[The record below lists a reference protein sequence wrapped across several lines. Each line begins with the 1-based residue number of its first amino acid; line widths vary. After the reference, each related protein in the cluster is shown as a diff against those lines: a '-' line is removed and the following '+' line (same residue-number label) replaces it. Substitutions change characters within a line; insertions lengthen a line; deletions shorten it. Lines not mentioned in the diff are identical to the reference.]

1 MYTELKEL
9 INFLAIYMHHRIPRR
24 RICLFM
30 ESYSNHLVG
39 RFLGKWKPEE
49 PEYGEKERTLVIK
62 TGDCLDQIVSTIATS
77 IGIVEED
84 LAACFPSP
92 MIAYCNPG
100 VVSCQMMNY
109 AHMITVWMGDVN
121 ADVNFTPVP
130 DGIAFFCETPAILYN
145 VLNSNG
151 NVMDKTKYPFCFV
164 PKNKELKSQR
174 CILLQL
180 ISSMDDY
187 AYDLVW
193 SGFIFEN
200 EIPPLLFRYTT
211 KENCPF
217 TARLFA
223 DTRFGCHRSRP
234 DHKAMRRI
242 QHAAAYLAVTN
253 DSAGYNSAS
262 GSHQESVQYDI
273 NSSSN
278 NSIHHNAVHD
288 IWHCKS
294 FHLKNFTP
302 VINITMSSKNCP
314 QLVDDSTEN
323 ARHFLIPTHLSMS
336 LPMYARIVYL
346 FFHAYNE
353 YFQIYVN
360 EKDLS
365 LCCVLFQMNFLLP
378 YNGTFSAV
386 HSTSGKQSDKF
397 WKVIMNLNYQFHFS
411 FKLNNLYSMQK

>member
-1 MYTELKEL
+1 
-9 INFLAIYMHHRIPRR
+9 MHHRIPRR

-30 ESYSNHLVG
+30 ESYSNHLAG

-121 ADVNFTPVP
+121 ADVNFTPIP

-200 EIPPLLFRYTT
+200 E
-211 KENCPF
+211 
-217 TARLFA
+217 
-223 DTRFGCHRSRP
+223 
-234 DHKAMRRI
+234 
-242 QHAAAYLAVTN
+242 V
-253 DSAGYNSAS
+253 
-262 GSHQESVQYDI
+262 
-273 NSSSN
+273 
-278 NSIHHNAVHD
+278 
-288 IWHCKS
+288 
-294 FHLKNFTP
+294 
-302 VINITMSSKNCP
+302 
-314 QLVDDSTEN
+314 
-323 ARHFLIPTHLSMS
+323 
-336 LPMYARIVYL
+336 
-346 FFHAYNE
+346 
-353 YFQIYVN
+353 YFQIFEKN
-360 EKDLS
+360 EEK
-365 LCCVLFQMNFLLP
+365 
-378 YNGTFSAV
+378 
-386 HSTSGKQSDKF
+386 
-397 WKVIMNLNYQFHFS
+397 
-411 FKLNNLYSMQK
+411 